1 MDEWSVGINRNRE
14 ALMNTFKNNRQQMN
28 TAAGVGSSLGYRSV
42 LDFFV
47 PFCIKT
53 KGRCPPGIEGKS
65 NDCLSAHWP
74 RGLVLF
80 LDKKDQKSSAFRRC
94 LGAQASYTLSHQ
106 RSGCVCFSR
115 VHWLGLQKTSQCP
128 FSALAC

>member
-1 MDEWSVGINRNRE
+1 
-14 ALMNTFKNNRQQMN
+14 MN

-42 LDFFV
+42 LDFFG

-65 NDCLSAHWP
+65 NDCLSALWP

-80 LDKKDQKSSAFRRC
+80 LDKKDQKSSAFRRY
-94 LGAQASYTLSHQ
+94 LGAQSTARLAISARAASCCLWSLVLYFRKPANALSLHWPADGSAFPALTEYT
-106 RSGCVCFSR
+106 
-115 VHWLGLQKTSQCP
+115 GLRRKVP
-128 FSALAC
+128 NDL